1 MYTVWTKTQYADGW
15 QKCDCDDLAEV
26 KDEVLKATRDGRE
39 VEVTQ
44 PMDFSIEVK
53 VKDVPVGGTTSS
65 RRKKSSTENEGKEDD
80 IGEADKS
87 GPEKNQ
93 GPGGEGNGSV

>member
-15 QKCDCDDLAEV
+15 QRCDCDDLPEV
-26 KDEVLKATRDGRE
+26 KNEVLRATREGLE

-44 PMDFSIEVK
+44 PMDFSIEVR
-53 VKDVPVGGTTSS
+53 VREIQAGGASSS
-65 RRKKSSTENEGKEDD
+65 RRKKSSAENEEKEAD

-87 GPEKNQ
+87 GSEKDQ
-93 GPGGEGNGSV
+93 GAGGEGNGPF